1 MVFTERPDM
10 KVPENKRGRPAKHPR
25 PSIPPVPVKAIAGDD
40 SIPWEAR
47 ALSIGTKGPVRALV
61 KCVRCI
67 SCGSCVKAPC
77 LEPLEDVWLYIRKYE
92 DGTVK
97 YFLCSAPDETPLST
111 LDRLATMRWSIEQC
125 FQECK
130 SYLGM
135 THYETRT
142 WAGWRRHML
151 LVMVAHL
158 FITVLRHL
166 FQKNSI

>member
-1 MVFTERPDM
+1 M
-10 KVPENKRGRPAKHPR
+10 
-25 PSIPPVPVKAIAGDD
+25 
-40 SIPWEAR
+40 
-47 ALSIGTKGPVRALV
+47 GTKGPVRALV
-61 KCVRCI
+61 KCIRCV
-67 SCGSCVKAPC
+67 SCGSSVNGSS

-97 YFLCSAPDETPLST
+97 YFLCNAPETTPLST
-111 LDRLATMRWSIEQC
+111 LDRLSTMRWSIEQC

-142 WAGWRRHML
+142 WPGWHRHML

-158 FITVLRHL
+158 FTTVLRLLLQKTL
-166 FQKNSI
+166 FDYAYAQTDDFFCTFPLS